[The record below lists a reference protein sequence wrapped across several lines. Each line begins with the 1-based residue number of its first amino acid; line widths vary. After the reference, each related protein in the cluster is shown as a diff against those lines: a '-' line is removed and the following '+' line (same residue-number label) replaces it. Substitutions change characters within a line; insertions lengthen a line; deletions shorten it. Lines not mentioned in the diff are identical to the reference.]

1 MTELTAPKPRR
12 PAADPIDLS
21 GLRASRRRF
30 NLPRPDA
37 ARWAW
42 RLNAASLGATTVVA
56 TVAFFNSEPWGA
68 MAVSLCI
75 LVFLSTA
82 LVYRILGMRRRQLR
96 P

>member
-1 MTELTAPKPRR
+1 MAELKPPAPPR
-12 PAADPIDLS
+12 PAPESIDLT

-30 NLPRPDA
+30 SLPRPDA

-56 TVAFFNSEPWGA
+56 TVAFFRSEPWGA
-68 MAVSLCI
+68 MAVSLCV

-82 LVYRILGMRRRQLR
+82 LVYRVLGLRRRQLR